1 MSDAKF
7 TIGIDFKGKDELN
20 EILQKL
26 LHKYN
31 IDVSMNIGKIDA
43 DIEKHI
49 ISPMRRAKTQFA
61 EWGLVINGIRNS
73 YQTVGMAYEKSIGA
87 MVRSAQDAESADMAL
102 KGSFRAT
109 GLEVDGNAQKMSQYA
124 AQLQKTTIYEDD
136 MLKRQMAQMQ
146 NIGRF
151 DNTATLMGAT
161 KAAIGLSA
169 AFGIDLA
176 TAMDL
181 VGKAAAGNTSM
192 LGRYGIVL
200 NETASQAEKMN
211 QLISIGTG
219 YFKLAEDQ
227 AGTSAGSVAQLK
239 NAWGDLQEAL
249 AEGMLPVITKL
260 SAALKPLV
268 EFASS
273 MGSDQKA
280 MTMGLI
286 ILNALVVKHTL
297 AIMQQR
303 AAFAALTMEQQHQVM
318 SMMLLI
324 GAQAGG
330 TTSSLAFS
338 LGMKSLGASV
348 AAAGKAVKGFL
359 ASIGTVGWIIIGI
372 TAAYAGLNAV
382 LKVNTEAIKNKYAAE
397 RESLEQKKEAIA
409 KSQEEEKGVLKLTER
424 YQQLAG
430 QSKRNRTE
438 QRELSSIHQ
447 QLANKYPNLISA
459 TGNYKTSLEGVK
471 SAAEKAK
478 KALADLSKQ
487 QWQTEISLAKSN
499 IESNR
504 VETYSILAK
513 DFNWRDIWFSAAR
526 GVALKGVKNDMQT
539 LLNND
544 SSVLS
549 DAYLGNLAKRLE
561 DISKNS
567 KDFRDEEQV
576 ALTKAATQ
584 VRIMIAN
591 RQRYNDLLKKGI
603 PEEVESPGAGGGT
616 GKDSDGDMGKDSILK
631 RLDDYRIM
639 QEAAFDAETADKA
652 MRKRQ
657 YDDDLKLV
665 EGIGNNAKAKQLLLD
680 EYNTDIAKI
689 EEKYRT
695 EREDKE
701 KQHYEQLKFMD
712 SGYYE
717 WKKGQLEAE
726 SKKLFPEK
734 EKEKDRKAWLGS
746 QTADL
751 DKEKADWENKPYADF
766 ESQYEANMGH
776 LSELQQL
783 GLITY
788 GEIAKAAWGYH
799 DALKAII
806 EADGKTTADEQEM
819 LDKYLK
825 RAQKAQLAVNRDSDI
840 ASYYN
845 QVKFLDQ
852 SYYTWK
858 KARIEEDVKE
868 MQISEDQKATILK
881 QALEQLDDEQD
892 QKTSEIK
899 PLFRLFGMDKKTQ
912 DSVVQQYQTLASQ
925 ISSIWNQLYAN
936 LNAQKDHSLR
946 SLEKRA
952 KNERKSEAWLADEK
966 EKLNEKYEKK
976 QRSMKR
982 VEQKMQ
988 IASALMNTY
997 EGVTNALTS
1006 KPAWMAPILASA
1018 ISALGLAQV
1027 GFIAAQKFSRG
1038 GAPSG
1043 FFRGK
1048 GTTTSDAN
1056 LIAISDQEYIIAAE
1070 RVKQLGVPFF
1080 DAINFGDIT
1089 KIKSA
1094 LSSIRLP
1101 AIPAQ
1106 KALPKSY
1113 SSGGIVDTPRAQPSD
1128 VAMNITLKCDG
1139 RTLAKAVAKGN
1150 RKIIS
1155 T

>member
-1 MSDAKF
+1 MSDTKF
-7 TIGIDFKGKDELN
+7 TINLDFKGRNDLEKIIEQIGREHNIPVNVDISKAKIG
-20 EILQKL
+20 ILQNLNKPF
-26 LHKYN
+26 N
-31 IDVSMNIGKIDA
+31 A
-43 DIEKHI
+43 
-49 ISPMRRAKTQFA
+49 
-61 EWGLVINGIRNS
+61 
-73 YQTVGMAYEKSIGA
+73 AYEGVRQFTSQLGLAISGVQQIYGALDRTIGSF
-87 MVRSAQDAESADMAL
+87 VRAAQDAESADMAL

-109 GLEVDGNAQKMSQYA
+109 GLEVEGNAQKMSQYA
-124 AQLQKTTIYEDD
+124 AQLQKTTVYEDD

-200 NETASQAEKMN
+200 NETASQAEKMS

-239 NAWGDLQEAL
+239 NAWGDLQEVL
-249 AEGMLPVITKL
+249 AEGVLPVITKL
-260 SAALKPLV
+260 STALKPLV

-297 AIMQQR
+297 AIMGQR
-303 AAFAALTMEQQHQVM
+303 AAFAALTVEQQHQVM

-324 GAQAGG
+324 GAQTGG

-348 AAAGKAVKGFL
+348 AAAGTAVKGFL
-359 ASIGTVGWIIIGI
+359 ASIGPVGWIIIGI

-382 LKVNTEAIKNKYAAE
+382 LKVNTEVMKNKYAAE

-409 KSQEEEKGVLKLTER
+409 KSQEEEKGVLKLAER

-438 QRELSSIHQ
+438 QQELSSIHQ
-447 QLANKYPNLISA
+447 QLASKYPNLISA

-478 KALADLSKQ
+478 KALADLGKQ

-513 DFNWRDIWFSAAR
+513 DFNWRDIWFSAER
-526 GVALKGVKNDMQT
+526 GVALEGVKRDMQT

-544 SSVLS
+544 SSLLS
-549 DAYLGNLAKRLE
+549 DVFLENLAKRLE
-561 DISKNS
+561 DLSKNS

-591 RQRYNDLLKKGI
+591 RQRYNELLREGI
-603 PEEVESPGAGGGT
+603 PKEVDSPGAGGGP
-616 GKDSDGDMGKDSILK
+616 GKDSDDMGKDSILK

-639 QEAAFDAETADKA
+639 QEAAFDAEKADKA

-657 YDDDLKLV
+657 YEDDLKLV
-665 EGIGNNAKAKQLLLD
+665 EGIGDNAKAKKLLLD
-680 EYNTDIAKI
+680 EYNADIVKI

-734 EKEKDRKAWLGS
+734 EGDRKAWLGS
-746 QTADL
+746 QTAEL

-788 GEIAKAAWGYH
+788 EEIARAAWSYYE
-799 DALKAII
+799 ALKAII
-806 EADGKTTADEQEM
+806 EADGEITADEQEM
-819 LDKYLK
+819 LDKFRK
-825 RAQKAQLAVNRDSDI
+825 RANKAQLTVNRDSDV

-845 QVKFLDQ
+845 QVKFLDS
-852 SYYTWK
+852 SYYEWK
-858 KARIEEDVKE
+858 KARIKEDVDD
-868 MQISEDQKATILK
+868 MQISEDQKAKILK
-881 QALEQLDDEQD
+881 QALDQLEDEQTQD
-892 QKTSEIK
+892 TLSVK
-899 PLFRLFGMDKKTQ
+899 PLFKLFGMDKNTQ
-912 DSVVQQYQTLASQ
+912 DSVVQQYQMMANQ
-925 ISSIWNQLYAN
+925 ISSIWNQMFAN
-936 LNAQKDHSLR
+936 LDAQKDLSLR

-952 KNERKSEAWLADEK
+952 KNERKSEAWLASEK
-966 EKLNEKYEKK
+966 EKINEQYEKK
-976 QRSMKR
+976 VRSMKR
-982 VEQKMQ
+982 IEQKMQ
-988 IASALMNTY
+988 IASGLMNTF
-997 EGVTNALTS
+997 EGVTNALTM
-1006 KPAWMAPILASA
+1006 KPAWLAPIMAAS
-1018 ISALGLAQV
+1018 IGALGLANV
-1027 GFIAAQKFSRG
+1027 GYIAAQKFAQG
-1038 GAPSG
+1038 GSPKG
-1043 FFRGK
+1043 LFHGK
-1048 GTTTSDAN
+1048 GTSTSDSN
-1056 LIAISDQEYIIAAE
+1056 LIAISDEEYIIAAD
-1070 RVKQLGVPFF
+1070 RVRRFGVSFF
-1080 DAINFGDIT
+1080 DALNFGDGKQIRN
-1089 KIKSA
+1089 A
-1094 LSSIRLP
+1094 LSLVTLTPTMPQSN
-1101 AIPAQ
+1101 AT
-1106 KALPKSY
+1106 PKS
-1113 SSGGIVDTPRAQPSD
+1113 SFGAGGYASPPAPANQVIQV
-1128 VAMNITLKCDG
+1128 TLQCDS
-1139 RTLAKAVAKGN
+1139 RVLAKAVAKGN
-1150 RKIIS
+1150 KKIIRIN
-1155 T
+1155 